1 MKKNIFLLLFVASFS
16 VNGMSPGKSYKQHI
30 KKLQKNKTLKGK
42 VKIGEDLILD
52 LSNPS
57 EKFVFKYMD
66 VTILKEVVK
75 EDKGEV
81 NFLIT
86 WPLKS
91 IVIGNMLK
99 KEERDGLKK
108 EIPNEYKELKK
119 IGKNRVVTVGTIS
132 SLRGKIILHKKGKG
146 WSGDKIIKSQ
156 PETINSFCITHHIEE
171 AMEIN
176 KERRER
182 YSALTKGKSRTLSNF
197 LIASEKMS
205 LIPVKMQELKAL
217 PFNKKGIDIL
227 CTEVISMKKTPAFKS
242 KVSLKNFPKIEK
254 FRRWSVVKLAKDLYG
269 AHKKR
274 DFLMASTLLRKE
286 MKGLEKF
293 PGMYC
298 MHRHVIESMLR
309 ASNYGPIHQKNARSL
324 DLDVKELGEVSWNF
338 ILSQILTFPL
348 AYQIDKMAF
357 PFQQKGI
364 PIICQD
370 VPYIPEY

>member
-1 MKKNIFLLLFVASFS
+1 MKKNIFLLLLFVSFS
-16 VNGMSPGKSYKQHI
+16 VNGMSPGKSYKQYI
-30 KKLQKNKTLKGK
+30 KKLQKDKNLKGK
-42 VKIGEDLILD
+42 IKIGEDLLLD
-52 LSNPS
+52 LSDPS
-57 EKFVFKYMD
+57 EKFVFEYMD

-75 EDKGEV
+75 ENKGEV
-81 NFLIT
+81 YFLIT

-91 IVIGNMLK
+91 IALGGLLK
-99 KEERDGLKK
+99 KEERKL
-108 EIPNEYKELKK
+108 YQ
-119 IGKNRVVTVGTIS
+119 S
-132 SLRGKIILHKKGKG
+132 CHILHKQGKRWFEG
-146 WSGDKIIKSQ
+146 NKQKTSEAIS
-156 PETINSFCITHHIEE
+156 SFCITHHIKE

-197 LIASEKMS
+197 LIASEKLS

-217 PFNKKGIDIL
+217 PFNMKGIDIL
-227 CTEVISMKKTPAFKS
+227 CKEVISMEKTPPFKS
-242 KVSLKNFPKIEK
+242 KVSLKNFPKTEK
-254 FRRWSVVKLAKDLYG
+254 FRRRGVGKLVKDLYG
-269 AHKKR
+269 AYKKR
-274 DFLMASTLLRKE
+274 DFKMASILLRKE

-309 ASNYGPIHQKNARSL
+309 ASNYGPIHQKKARSL
-324 DLDVKELGEVSWNF
+324 DLDAKEVGEVSWNF
-338 ILSQILTFPL
+338 ILSQIITFPL